1 MEERPMPR
9 KGRVRLIS
17 NKASGTKLFIDD
29 LREVIRL
36 AELERRGTISDCIRD
51 LVHEALAYRRV
62 RAMGRDATEEPLRR
76 IHQQAIS
83 AGINPLE
90 IEIREMKEMIRKLTL
105 GIHSNGNH
113 ARENPSRISPPLT
126 EIIGFTVAIEMKVHL
141 LLQNFLLS
149 RGLGEEDAQK
159 LISQHE
165 EKSRKNA
172 EKIIVGLMKS

>member
-1 MEERPMPR
+1 MPR

-17 NKASGTKLFIDD
+17 NKASGTKLFVDD

-36 AELERRGTISDCIRD
+36 AEVERRGTISDCIRD

-90 IEIREMKEMIRKLTL
+90 IEIREIKEMIRKLTPAGHL
-105 GIHSNGNH
+105 NGDPTK
-113 ARENPSRISPPLT
+113 ENPNRISPPLT

-149 RGLGEEDAQK
+149 RGLGE
-159 LISQHE
+159 
-165 EKSRKNA
+165 
-172 EKIIVGLMKS
+172 